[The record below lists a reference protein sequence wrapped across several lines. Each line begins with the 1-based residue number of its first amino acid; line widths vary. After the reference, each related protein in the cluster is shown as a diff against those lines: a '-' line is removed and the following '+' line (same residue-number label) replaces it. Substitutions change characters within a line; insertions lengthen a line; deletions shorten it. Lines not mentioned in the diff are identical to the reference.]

1 MKRKL
6 MKNKTCARRQN
17 LDIMHNILPV
27 GEGVHK
33 PTACIFFFSLN
44 LCICHTDN
52 EKKNGLTIIQELSWL
67 HRLSSSYE

>member
-1 MKRKL
+1 

-33 PTACIFFFSLN
+33 PTACVFFFSRKSLY
-44 LCICHTDN
+44 
-52 EKKNGLTIIQELSWL
+52 LS
-67 HRLSSSYE
+67 H